1 MVESCYDLYHS
12 VHDGRQIKM
21 VHFHCAKAGKSGPIV
36 VAFYGGNPIDKDGIF
51 KEGEITNDDISTTDC
66 LGLEIN
72 NLASLY
78 QSMREGSIYF
88 DFHTDKHKGGEIR
101 TQIFTL

>member
-1 MVESCYDLYHS
+1 MISCHDLYPNS
-12 VHDGRQIKM
+12 VHNGENIFG
-21 VHFHCAKAGKSGPIV
+21 VHFHCAKAGKSGPAV
-36 VAFYGGNPIDKDGIF
+36 VIFYGANSIDKDGIF
-51 KEGEITNDDISTTDC
+51 KEGEITNNDIGTTDC

-88 DFHTDKHKGGEIR
+88 DVHTDKHVKGEIR